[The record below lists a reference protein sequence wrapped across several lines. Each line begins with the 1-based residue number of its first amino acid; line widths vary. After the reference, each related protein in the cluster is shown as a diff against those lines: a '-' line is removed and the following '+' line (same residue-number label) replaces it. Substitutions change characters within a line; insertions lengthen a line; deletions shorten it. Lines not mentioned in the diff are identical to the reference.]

1 MKRLIVAL
9 LVVLSLAGSACGS
22 AGTPGAAPT
31 PTVIRVL
38 TSHYTARLSALN
50 SSGVS
55 GTVDFQVTGNVLVV
69 KMNVTGLVPN
79 QKHFQHIHGNGAATC
94 PTANDANGG
103 VTLSEAQTNIGPLAF
118 DLQPYPLTDAQGKLN
133 LTQTFTLDPDELA
146 SITPLTGHVMVLHGA
161 FNQGQYDR
169 FLPAACGPIQ
179 AAWLLSYSH
188 TAPWLYPV

>member
-9 LVVLSLAGSACGS
+9 LVLLSLAGSACGS
-22 AGTPGAAPT
+22 TGAPGTVPT
-31 PTVIRVL
+31 PTVTRVL
-38 TSHYTARLSALN
+38 TRHYTASLSALN

-79 QKHFQHIHGNGAATC
+79 QKHFQHIHGNGTATC

-103 VTLSEAQTNIGPLAF
+103 VTLSEAMTNIGPLAF
-118 DLQPYPLTDAQGKLN
+118 DLQPYPLTDAQGRLN

-146 SITPLTGHVMVLHGA
+146 SVTPLTGHVMVLHGA
-161 FNQGQYDR
+161 LNHGQYDR

-179 AAWLLSYSH
+179 AA
-188 TAPWLYPV
+188 